1 MLFWNSLFL
10 GRLLSINASSDE
22 DRAPLRVTTDSLVL
36 CGDVL
41 TPTLLMEIKEV
52 LFNLAIEG
60 EDDDFFMK
68 AGRLLSS
75 FSSS

>member
-41 TPTLLMEIKEV
+41 TLLMEIKEV